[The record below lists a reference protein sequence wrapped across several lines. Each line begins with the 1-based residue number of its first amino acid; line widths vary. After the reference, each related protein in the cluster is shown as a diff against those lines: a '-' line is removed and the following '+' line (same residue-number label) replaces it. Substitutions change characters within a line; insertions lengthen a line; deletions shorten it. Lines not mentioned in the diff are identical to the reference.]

1 MSDFPAPHAPVM
13 LEETIFFLQL
23 RSDGIY
29 VDMTAGAGGHS
40 EQIAR
45 HLGQGRLIAIDRDK
59 EAVAL
64 TRKRLSPYPAATVVR
79 ANYSELKTILEAQGC
94 PAVNG
99 ILLDAGVSSMQ
110 IDRAERGFSYLKEGP
125 LDMRMDSDAP
135 LDAAAWLQCVSPRDL
150 EQVLKEFGDVRPVR
164 RIARH
169 ICKRRDQG
177 QLKSTSD
184 LAEAIRDALNHVV
197 PNPVELRQ
205 VFQAVRMAVNDELN
219 HLKTGLEHGAES
231 LSPGGRLVVISFHSG
246 EDGLVKELFK
256 RLSRQQTELRP
267 DGRILKRIP
276 PLFRTVTARPVLPT
290 PEEIQR
296 NPRAKSAKVRVLE
309 RLQPAES
316 EGIKE

>member
-1 MSDFPAPHAPVM
+1 
-13 LEETIFFLQL
+13 
-23 RSDGIY
+23 
-29 VDMTAGAGGHS
+29 
-40 EQIAR
+40 
-45 HLGQGRLIAIDRDK
+45 
-59 EAVAL
+59 
-64 TRKRLSPYPAATVVR
+64 
-79 ANYSELKTILEAQGC
+79 
-94 PAVNG
+94 
-99 ILLDAGVSSMQ
+99 
-110 IDRAERGFSYLKEGP
+110 
-125 LDMRMDSDAP
+125 
-135 LDAAAWLQCVSPRDL
+135 
-150 EQVLKEFGDVRPVR
+150 VR

-267 DGRILKRIP
+267 DGRILKRVP
-276 PLFRTVTARPVLPT
+276 ALYKTVTARPVLPT

-309 RLQPAES
+309 RLQSAE
-316 EGIKE
+316 